1 MAKKIRTVADK
12 MEKKFTSAL
21 KKSTQEKNTLPVIVR
36 NGVQVKMP
44 LELVLMRASF
54 SKIQLNIIV
63 TVLKTIGTKVDEI
76 INKKMKEG
84 DIMSLFP
91 KEEFGEDENSIQF
104 VIKRKEFGI
113 PSSHIEELK
122 GALRLMRLVPVDL
135 PVTGRVTGEQYTKYT
150 NLCSIT
156 LPNDDLKDYCIV
168 EMNRK
173 VASHILHEDIRYAT
187 IVDSIS
193 RKLRSKYSIRI
204 YWMVMLYAYNGG
216 VTFRFD
222 EFKKQICGSED
233 KYDRYPHF
241 EAEVLS
247 KAKRD
252 IDTLY
257 EQGLCEYSF
266 EYHPTKEE
274 REKSKE
280 KGNPETIVFSITKN
294 KDHRLE
300 VKEVEENPQD
310 AQIKDIEKILLEE
323 FGIGRNRIKNITS
336 RITDDN
342 IEALRE
348 KITKLQTIRKEDSTK
363 GGGFYATSI
372 LNFFDE
378 FKPPVVA
385 QEETQ
390 DKESAD
396 NKESGEAAGMNVKEA
411 EKHDQ
416 KYWRNQWYNCQ
427 KELEEI
433 GYNIEK
439 SDAKQAF
446 RYLVQCLTY
455 NKFDE
460 DTKKIILVVPTLFIR
475 EFIERNLEGLFLS
488 IISKNFGEGVTMEME
503 QKFQGPLLAERAETV
518 QKFSFDQD
526 FLKSMEYEGKKK
538 EQERRAAQE
547 KSYAA
552 WSECWNAFV
561 NYINT
566 DEVRDIFTNH
576 VAFEEFIDKKATM
589 ERTLLIQ
596 VSDRQTYDTIERKY
610 INILMKA
617 IYKYFGQ
624 GTILKYRIMKH

>member
-1 MAKKIRTVADK
+1 
-12 MEKKFTSAL
+12 
-21 KKSTQEKNTLPVIVR
+21 
-36 NGVQVKMP
+36 
-44 LELVLMRASF
+44 
-54 SKIQLNIIV
+54 
-63 TVLKTIGTKVDEI
+63 
-76 INKKMKEG
+76 
-84 DIMSLFP
+84 
-91 KEEFGEDENSIQF
+91 
-104 VIKRKEFGI
+104 
-113 PSSHIEELK
+113 
-122 GALRLMRLVPVDL
+122 MRLVPVDL

-266 EYHPTKEE
+266 EYHPTKED

-280 KGNPETIVFSITKN
+280 KGNPETIVFTITKN

-310 AQIKDIEKILLEE
+310 AQIKEIEKILLEE

-378 FKPPVVA
+378 CKPPVVA

-396 NKESGEAAGMNVKEA
+396 NKESGETAGTNVKEA

-446 RYLVQCLTY
+446 RYLVHKLKAFLRMRHFASFEHDRDFQLAAFLQKLYSVCDLEIVVMRINIQTELDLLHFLCLIMLLLI
-455 NKFDE
+455 FQ
-460 DTKKIILVVPTLFIR
+460 LLLLFI
-475 EFIERNLEGLFLS
+475 
-488 IISKNFGEGVTMEME
+488 
-503 QKFQGPLLAERAETV
+503 QKFAEIHNTAHRRNASFRHHDQIKTRIFCLLARRT
-518 QKFSFDQD
+518 KFQSPQ
-526 FLKSMEYEGKKK
+526 LLSVRSNYEQIHVSIGPIIIFQQLSDCRILPVKFPLCCQPKKDT
-538 EQERRAAQE
+538 
-547 KSYAA
+547 SSCL
-552 WSECWNAFV
+552 SEFWLV
-561 NYINT
+561 Y
-566 DEVRDIFTNH
+566 
-576 VAFEEFIDKKATM
+576 
-589 ERTLLIQ
+589 
-596 VSDRQTYDTIERKY
+596 
-610 INILMKA
+610 NIA
-617 IYKYFGQ
+617 
-624 GTILKYRIMKH
+624 R